1 MLPPWASCSAGAA
14 LPSAEPGPSS
24 VTNSSYCSVLAS
36 LMIGVYPFPLALNG
50 TGSSL
55 TKPGGMARG
64 CFDGRMDATTV
75 VAIVIAVVG
84 LVLILASGKAR
95 RSSVETARL
104 AAIERKLD
112 AVMRHLGIEEPA
124 PAQDPDVVSHL
135 VKGEKI
141 HAIKVYRER
150 TGVSLAEAKDAVEH
164 IARTRGLG

>member
-1 MLPPWASCSAGAA
+1 
-14 LPSAEPGPSS
+14 
-24 VTNSSYCSVLAS
+24 
-36 LMIGVYPFPLALNG
+36 
-50 TGSSL
+50 
-55 TKPGGMARG
+55 
-64 CFDGRMDATTV
+64 MDATTV